1 MIARF
6 AVDRPLLSFIFSPLR
21 PREKASPPRGR
32 VLPLP
37 GDGVALEGQSRSTT
51 KSQNKGRTGF
61 PVQGGEGCYGG
72 CGSCGFS
79 NVHGG
84 REKTHSRAE
93 RVCAGGA
100 GSRRRYFRLHHRK
113 GCLSRVAD
121 TSAHSRARTSCLI
134 SSLLGGL
141 QRP

>member
-84 REKTHSRAE
+84 REKRSE
-93 RVCAGGA
+93 E
-100 GSRRRYFRLHHRK
+100 
-113 GCLSRVAD
+113 SRVGKGWG
-121 TSAHSRARTSCLI
+121 RTGRTRWL
-134 SSLLGGL
+134 
-141 QRP
+141 PK

>member
-84 REKTHSRAE
+84 REKTQSRAE
-93 RVCAGGA
+93 RVRAGGDRK
-100 GSRRRYFRLHHRK
+100 STRLN
-113 GCLSRVAD
+113 
-121 TSAHSRARTSCLI
+121 
-134 SSLLGGL
+134 SSH
-141 QRP
+141 